1 MLTNPW
7 GLRLG
12 LIASAFTGVVAGPTV
27 GWLRRRKRK
36 SAEPWFRAE
45 NTVRHQKLT
54 ESLTPLQCRKVAAW
68 PRRNW
73 SGVQG
78 HTGEVK
84 AMERKGGRGGGRG
97 TEEGVCGS
105 LPKAKASGGEEKML
119 RMSQRAALAGRTG
132 RLAGAGAA

>member
-7 GLRLG
+7 GWRLRW
-12 LIASAFTGVVAGPTV
+12 IASAFTGVVAGPTV

-68 PRRNW
+68 PRRSW

-78 HTGEVK
+78 IP
-84 AMERKGGRGGGRG
+84 GRGKRWSVRREGLRFGARGRKFANPPPKRKPARQNKQ
-97 TEEGVCGS
+97 V
-105 LPKAKASGGEEKML
+105 LPHPP
-119 RMSQRAALAGRTG
+119 RRHRP
-132 RLAGAGAA
+132 

>member
-7 GLRLG
+7 GLRLRW
-12 LIASAFTGVVAGPTV
+12 IASAFTGVVAGPTV

-68 PRRNW
+68 PRRSW

-78 HTGEVK
+78 IPVRCKRWSVRREEVK
-84 AMERKGGRGGGRG
+84 VRSRRK
-97 TEEGVCGS
+97 EIAQSV
-105 LPKAKASGGEEKML
+105 PKPKSVPENA
-119 RMSQRAALAGRTG
+119 
-132 RLAGAGAA
+132 

>member
-7 GLRLG
+7 GWRLRW
-12 LIASAFTGVVAGPTV
+12 IASAFTGVVAGPTV

-45 NTVRHQKLT
+45 NTVRHQKLS

-68 PRRNW
+68 PRRSW

-78 HTGEVK
+78 IPVRGKRWSVRREELRVWSRRREVGNRSRRRK
-84 AMERKGGRGGGRG
+84 A
-97 TEEGVCGS
+97 
-105 LPKAKASGGEEKML
+105 
-119 RMSQRAALAGRTG
+119 AAE
-132 RLAGAGAA
+132 